1 MSSKKQITAILPMR
15 AGSQRVKGKNER
27 VINNKFL
34 YEYIVESLLNANFIS
49 NIIINTDIE
58 SVSEK
63 YFKKNKIKIMKRS
76 NHLTGNCNMNDV
88 INHTLE
94 NTKGEYFIQV
104 HATNPILKASTI
116 DRAIESFMQ
125 NQKSYDSLFG
135 VTKVQKRFWRKD
147 GRSINHKIPDEPTTQ
162 NLEPFFEENS
172 CLYIFTRDSF
182 YENKNRIGTKP
193 YLFEISKIE
202 AWDIDEEEDFKIA
215 EHMLINS
222 NFD

>member
-1 MSSKKQITAILPMR
+1 MSIEKQITAILPMR

-27 VINNKFL
+27 VIDNKFL
-34 YEYIVESLLNANFIS
+34 YEYIVESLINANFVS

-63 YFKKNKIKIMKRS
+63 YLKQNKINIMKRS

-88 INHTLE
+88 IGHTLE
-94 NTKGEYFIQV
+94 NAKDENFIQV
-104 HATNPILKASTI
+104 HATNPLLKARTI
-116 DRAIESFMQ
+116 DQAIELFMQ
-125 NQKSYDSLFG
+125 NPASYDSLFG

-147 GRSINHKIPDEPTTQ
+147 GSSINHKISDEPTTQ

-172 CLYIFTRDSF
+172 CLYIFTRESF
-182 YENKNRIGTKP
+182 YKNKNRIGTKP

-215 EHMLINS
+215 KELLS
-222 NFD
+222 NIES